1 MKKQIF
7 KSLFLAVLLCFIGF
21 NSGFAQTASCCSKA
35 KDTSTAACNTKE
47 ASAKT
52 ACCASAP
59 KETTS
64 GCTPSNCRGAKTK
77 FGEAKV
83 ISDLREKLYA
93 LKADMEKSE
102 KVKFPERSFSV
113 HGIIG
118 ETDIESL
125 NIIASEVKIIE
136 SAFEGAEFELEKTN
150 FDADFSNAKKVS
162 YLSDRITYLN
172 SSL

>member
-1 MKKQIF
+1 MEKQIF
-7 KSLFLAVLLCFIGF
+7 KSLFLAVLFCFAGF
-21 NSGFAQTASCCSKA
+21 NSGIAQSSSCCSKA
-35 KDTSTAACNTKE
+35 KSSSTACSPKDAK
-47 ASAKT
+47 AKT
-52 ACCASAP
+52 ACCATTS

-83 ISDLREKLYA
+83 ISDLRSKLYG

-102 KVKFPERSFSV
+102 RTKFPERSFSV

-125 NIIASEVKIIE
+125 NIIAVEVEIIE
-136 SAFEGAEFELEKTN
+136 ATFEEAGFKIEKTN
-150 FDADFSNAKKVS
+150 LDDSISNAKKLS

-172 SSL
+172 NSL